1 MLNPLGHK
9 TITVV
14 LFAFNG
20 QREYAKSIREKSI
33 SVGQNQISTG
43 KIKLLLTEVFNSQ
56 AFKLAALQCL
66 IVLFCAENEP
76 QTYENFFE
84 LQAWVLFDY
93 FNKQKRFSLELNS
106 QNLDQVFAIIKNQLI
121 DTTKQT
127 YSTSL
132 NCERFVKRIIHTIIE
147 YLFAEKALFNKE
159 FNYLGSEDEINIFDQ
174 RNTTEMLGKLYDF
187 WNYFLNWTQW
197 NFFDVKS
204 PSKASG
210 THVLFEKLYRQSPEF
225 RFMSLLNK
233 SITRIQMLMM
243 AVRISQCT
251 LPLESG
257 DLLAIENKE
266 RNILSSLK
274 PFHRCPISLLIATL
288 AAIVMVNITDNF
300 VKSTLVT
307 TLILASLA
315 HQMIKSSIANNSNI
329 IIKMC
334 QRYNQLRSNR
344 GDFDKNNKH
353 SIIALCNEVDI
364 AHITQLKIE
373 NYLKQ
378 IELKN
383 TSDAI
388 RIIPAK
394 DDNQSK
400 KLERIL
406 IGRSSGEMLKSKTDS
421 PISELKKTIEN
432 SDKVISTISKP
443 ESFIHWYSPY
453 NQTQYIYSKTYY
465 SNTSDSGNSAHPV
478 FPFFQDGIVRGY
490 TASNDPSKCP
500 KDLEVIMR
508 KGKIAH
514 GSSGG
519 LKSLGHHRYE
529 IKPDAKRRGANDQRY
544 VVTDIISPSNESKY
558 PNGKLFLFSN
568 KVMSHKDIERSKTP
582 IMR

>member
-33 SVGQNQISTG
+33 SAGRNQISTG
-43 KIKLLLTEVFNSQ
+43 KIKHLLTELFNSH

-66 IVLFCAENEP
+66 IVLFCAENDQ

-106 QNLDQVFAIIKNQLI
+106 QNLDQVFEIIKNQLI

-127 YSTSL
+127 YSKTL

-147 YLFAEKALFNKE
+147 YLFAEKALFNRD

-174 RNTTEMLGKLYDF
+174 RNTTEMLSKLYDF

-197 NFFDVKS
+197 NFFDVKA
-204 PSKASG
+204 PAKAYG

-251 LPLESG
+251 LPLERE
-257 DLLAIENKE
+257 DLLTIENKE

-274 PFHRCPISLLIATL
+274 PFHRCPISLFIATL
-288 AAIVMVNITDNF
+288 AAMVIINITDSF

-307 TLILASLA
+307 ILILASLA
-315 HQMIKSSIANNSNI
+315 HQVIKSSIAKNSDTI
-329 IIKMC
+329 IEMC

-344 GDFDKNNKH
+344 GDLGKNNKH
-353 SIIALCNEVDI
+353 SIIALCNEVDTV
-364 AHITQLKIE
+364 HITQLKIE

-378 IELKN
+378 IDLKN
-383 TSDAI
+383 SSDTNRAI
-388 RIIPAK
+388 LAK
-394 DDNQSK
+394 DANESK
-400 KLERIL
+400 KQEQIL
-406 IGRSSGEMLKSKTDS
+406 IEKSSGETLKARTDS
-421 PISELKKTIEN
+421 PTSELKKSIEN
-432 SDKVISTISKP
+432 SDKDISTISKP
-443 ESFIHWYSPY
+443 DSFIHWYSPY
-453 NQTQYIYSKTYY
+453 NESQYIYSKTYY

-500 KDLEVIMR
+500 KDLEAIMR

-529 IKPDAKRRGANDQRY
+529 IKPDAKKRGANDQRY